1 MLTNQCVI
9 MVGTYTDEK
18 GTPIGF
24 IEINNGSSSA
34 TRFLSD
40 CEGISD
46 VVEVFDNVIL
56 LSLINTIDKHI
67 HHTRFAW
74 RTVSTDNKE
83 LQINVPSEYP
93 RLPAIDRYC
102 KFVSRPRNIA
112 IAVLDHR
119 MLLTINSIGSMLIDN
134 TGSILNIISR
144 VTDDDFDSIY
154 YLNGRLKFDHIDV
167 LDQDL
172 RQMTGNP
179 SPEAIIQFT
188 DITSKTAQR
197 NIIWIHPNL
206 KDIISTVINHD
217 NLIITYTTKDGECD
231 YDKYHVFIQP
241 YTVTSDIFAK
251 SGIGYSI
258 ELS

>member
-1 MLTNQCVI
+1 MLANQCVI

-18 GTPIGF
+18 GTPMGLL
-24 IEINNGSSSA
+24 EINNRSSLA
-34 TRFLSD
+34 TVLLD
-40 CEGISD
+40 NCESISD

-56 LSLINTIDKHI
+56 LSLSIAVDKCTN
-67 HHTRFAW
+67 HTRFVW
-74 RTVSTDNKE
+74 RTISTNDKQ
-83 LQINVPSEYP
+83 LQVNVTNEYP
-93 RLPAIDRYC
+93 RLPAVDRYC
-102 KFVSRPRNIA
+102 KFVSRSNFTA
-112 IAVLDHR
+112 IAVFDHR
-119 MLLTINSIGSMLIDN
+119 MLLSLDDA
-134 TGSILNIISR
+134 GSILSIISR
-144 VTDDDFDSIY
+144 VTTDNYDSIY
-154 YLNGRLKFDHIDV
+154 YLNDQLKFDHIEV

-172 RQMTGNP
+172 RQTTGNP

-206 KDIISTVINHD
+206 KDIVSTVINHD
-217 NLIITYTTKDGECD
+217 NLIIAYTTKDGECD